1 MKSYAGIG
9 SRKTPSEICEKMKK
23 IAKVLSKAFILRS
36 GGANGADSAFELGC
50 TRNKEIYLPTDTFN
64 GRVDNGIQYLNY
76 QKMPGAV
83 LAQEMT
89 YQFHPKADNLTK
101 YKFHLHSRNA
111 MQIFGK
117 DMNDPVDFV
126 VCWTENG
133 EMIGGTAQ
141 ALRIA
146 SHYNIPIYNLAKPSL
161 LNFMI

>member
-9 SRKTPSEICEKMKK
+9 SRETPSEICDKMKK
-23 IAKVLSKAFILRS
+23 IAKILSKALILRS
-36 GGANGADSAFELGC
+36 GGANGADSAFEESAEHC
-50 TRNKEIYLPTDTFN
+50 EIYLPNHEFN
-64 GRVDNGIQYLNY
+64 GRIHDDIKYFNY

-89 YQFHPKADNLTK
+89 YQFHPKADNLINTS
-101 YKFHLHSRNA
+101 FHLHSRNA

-117 DMNDPVDFV
+117 NMNDPVEFV

-133 EMIGGTAQ
+133 ELKGGTAQ

-146 SHYNIPIYNLAKPSL
+146 SHYNIPIYNLAKPTL